1 MSLKKRF
8 REFAVTNKNRPS
20 KKNYKIYHL
29 NERSIKIMNKNSKFC
44 GVDTITKMS
53 SL

>member
-20 KKNYKIYHL
+20 KKKKLQNLPFERKVYQNY
-29 NERSIKIMNKNSKFC
+29 E
-44 GVDTITKMS
+44 
-53 SL
+53 